1 MTMWI
6 LAILGMTLT
15 ASAAAS
21 VAELAV
27 GGQLPALKG
36 EFLSG
41 RTAVLPL
48 AASGRVALLMLGF
61 SYDSRFQVEA
71 WAKRFRQDFGTKS
84 GVTFF
89 EIPLIGG
96 MARMGKWF
104 IDSGMR
110 RGTPK
115 ADYDNVITVYGGTD
129 AWKQRVGFDDPKA
142 AYLILIDQ
150 NGRVVWRSAGSLDE
164 QRYSALS
171 SEVSRL
177 LFAN

>member
-6 LAILGMTLT
+6 LAILAAALT
-15 ASAAAS
+15 ASAAAP
-21 VAELAV
+21 VVELAI
-27 GGQLPALKG
+27 GEQLPPLKG
-36 EFLSG
+36 EFLTG
-41 RTAVLPL
+41 RTAVLPQ

-61 SYDSRFQVEA
+61 TYDSRFQVET
-71 WAKRFRQDFGTKS
+71 WAKRFRQDFGTNP
-84 GVTFF
+84 GITFF
-89 EIPLIGG
+89 EIPMIGG

-115 ADYDNVITVYGGTD
+115 ADHENVITVYGGTD
-129 AWKQRVGFDDPKA
+129 AWKQRVGLNDPRA

-150 NGRVVWRSAGSLDE
+150 QGRVAWRSAGSLDE
-164 QRYSALS
+164 QRFSALS

-177 LFAN
+177 LSAN